1 MTAIAGRSAQQI
13 DASMGLPPRID
24 SVVDR
29 DSWHHGE

>member
-1 MTAIAGRSAQQI
+1 MTAIAARSAQQI
-13 DASMGLPPRID
+13 NASMGRPPWID